1 VEIGILRPPI
11 GIEVQ
16 LAYLPL
22 EPVTTLRYGI
32 LWYVLLRDV
41 TSSFPDWLRIVKASD
56 HHGISSLLSGHTD
69 LVNAVKFFSP
79 TCIRDTL
86 IISGSVDKT
95 VRIWRKSSNQNEHI
109 EIAKLEDHQSSVNC
123 IAILPDSNVF
133 VTGSA
138 DGTVKYWKISINS
151 HDESPADQQE
161 VQIQLLQSITLSP
174 KFFPLSA
181 ALAALDG
188 NSILLAVAGTKT
200 TVQIYVSRDDHFSL
214 EATLTGHEGWIRSL
228 AISKESENGS
238 GDLLLASASQDR
250 YIRLWRIHQGQDL
263 PAASR
268 AANDPALG
276 VLGKSL
282 SNKAHRFEANKQTY
296 SVTFEAL
303 LLGHEDW
310 IYTAAWH
317 RWENKLQLLSAS
329 ADSSLAVW
337 EADESSGIWVC
348 VARLGEI
355 SAQKGSTSATGS
367 TGGFWAGMWSPQA
380 DVVVSLGRIGSW
392 RLWRR
397 EKPGDQWIQDFAATG
412 HVKEVKGITW
422 SRNGSYLLSTSTDQ
436 TTRLH
441 AQWKDG
447 VNQSWHEF
455 SRPQIHGYDLNC
467 IDTITDTE
475 FISGADEK
483 LLRVFDEPE
492 AIADILSRLCGIK
505 KNEGLHLP
513 DAANI
518 PVLGLSNKA
527 IEAVEDDEVP
537 AFTGDPRDAPD
548 PASIIHK
555 STLKI
560 DRPPNEDHLSRH
572 MLWPETEKLY
582 GHGYEIS
589 TVATSHDGKFIAT
602 ACRASSID
610 HAVIRL
616 YETKEWREIKPSL
629 KAHSLTVTALE
640 FSADGQYL
648 LSVGRDRQWTI
659 FERVSE
665 GSDEYKL
672 AYTNPKGHSRMILS
686 ASWAPVEAG
695 RVFATAGRD
704 KTVKIWKFADGK
716 VDCAQT
722 VPAQT
727 PVTSIAFL
735 PRVHSDQSQTGK
747 KAIAF
752 SYGLEN
758 GSIVIGVLDVEGLVL
773 LHSFDIQS
781 SLLPCKIVNQLSW
794 RPVEDEAVGESYHL
808 AAASDDTSL
817 RLFYVKNL
825 F

>member
-1 VEIGILRPPI
+1 LGSKSLWLARVWSRQQHCCLGSSGSLFLLPSPFYIL
-11 GIEVQ
+11 
-16 LAYLPL
+16 
-22 EPVTTLRYGI
+22 TSLR
-32 LWYVLLRDV
+32 L
-41 TSSFPDWLRIVKASD
+41 TKASN

-69 LVNAVKFFSP
+69 LVNAVKFFAPS
-79 TCIRDTL
+79 CIKDTL
-86 IISGSVDKT
+86 ILSGSVDKT
-95 VRIWRKSSNQNEHI
+95 VRLWRKLGHQGEYI

-123 IAILPDSNVF
+123 IAVLPSSNVF
-133 VTGSA
+133 ITGSA
-138 DGTVKYWKISINS
+138 DGTVKYWRIDNTSAEDTQAQEQKI
-151 HDESPADQQE
+151 E
-161 VQIQLLQSITLSP
+161 VKLIQSITLTP

-188 NSILLAVAGTKT
+188 SSILLAVAGTKT
-200 TVQIYVSRDDHFSL
+200 TIQIYVSRDDKFSL
-214 EATLTGHEGWIRSL
+214 AATLTGHEGWIRSL
-228 AISKESENGS
+228 AISKESDDGS

-268 AANDPALG
+268 AANDPSLG
-276 VLGKSL
+276 ILGKSL
-282 SNKAHRFEANKQTY
+282 SNKAHHFEANKETY
-296 SVTFEAL
+296 SITFEAL

-367 TGGFWAGMWSPQA
+367 TGGFWAGLWSPRA
-380 DVVVSLGRIGSW
+380 NVVLSLGRTGSW

-397 EKPGDQWIQDFAATG
+397 EESGDQWIQDFAVTG
-412 HVKEVKGITW
+412 HVKEVKGATW

-441 AQWKDG
+441 AQWTDG
-447 VNQSWHEF
+447 ANQSWHEF

-492 AIADILSRLCGIK
+492 AIADILSRLCGVK
-505 KNEGLHLP
+505 RDEGLRLP

-527 IEAVEDDEVP
+527 IEAVDDEEVP
-537 AFTGDPRDAPD
+537 VFTGDPRDAPD

-560 DRPPNEDHLSRH
+560 DRPPNEDHLARH

-589 TVATSHDGKFIAT
+589 TVATSHDGQLIAT
-602 ACRASSID
+602 SCRASSID

-616 YETKEWREIKPSL
+616 YETKEWREIKPPL

-640 FSADGQYL
+640 FSSDGKYL

-659 FERVSE
+659 FERASE
-665 GSDEYKL
+665 DSSEYKM
-672 AYTNPKGHSRMILS
+672 AHSNPKGHSRMILS
-686 ASWAPVEAG
+686 ASWAPTEAG
-695 RVFATAGRD
+695 RTFATAGRD
-704 KTVKIWKFADGK
+704 KTVKIWRLADGN
-716 VDCAQT
+716 VECAQT
-722 VPAQT
+722 ISAQA
-727 PVTSIAFL
+727 PVTAVAFL
-735 PRVHSDQSQTGK
+735 PRMHSSLAQASQQ
-747 KAIAF
+747 AIAF

-758 GSIVIGVLDVEGLVL
+758 GTVVIGVLDVDQLNIQYSIDI
-773 LHSFDIQS
+773 HSNI
-781 SLLPCKIVNQLSW
+781 LPSKVVNQLSW
-794 RPVEDEAVGESYHL
+794 RPVEDRTAPDSYQL
-808 AAASDDTSL
+808 VAASDDSSL
-817 RLFYVKNL
+817 RLYSVRDL

>member
-1 VEIGILRPPI
+1 MP
-11 GIEVQ
+11 EVNLEYISAGGNRHPEASDWDPSPAGL
-16 LAYLPL
+16 LAFGADNNIAIWNPL
-22 EPVTTLRYGI
+22 AP
-32 LWYVLLRDV
+32 
-41 TSSFPDWLRIVKASD
+41 D
-56 HHGISSLLSGHTD
+56 HHGISSLLSGHTG

-79 TCIRDTL
+79 SCTEDSL
-86 IISGSVDKT
+86 ILSGSVDQT
-95 VRIWRKSSNQNEHI
+95 VRVWRKFQSHQESYV

-123 IAILPDSNVF
+123 IAILPNSNSF

-138 DGTVKYWKISINS
+138 DGTVKYWEIKIASDEAPPAKP
-151 HDESPADQQE
+151 HDIE
-161 VQIQLLQSITLSP
+161 VRLIQSITLSP
-174 KFFPLSA
+174 KFFPLSS
-181 ALAALDG
+181 ALVALDD
-188 NSILLAVAGTKT
+188 SSVLLAVAGTKT
-200 TVQIYVSRDDHFSL
+200 IIQIYVLRENSFSL
-214 EATLTGHEGWIRSL
+214 VATLAGHEGWIRSL
-228 AISKESENGS
+228 AISNESKDGS

-250 YIRLWRIHQGQDL
+250 YIRLWRIHQGQEL

-276 VLGKSL
+276 VLWKSL

-310 IYTAAWH
+310 IYTAEWH
-317 RWENKLQLLSAS
+317 REENKLQLLSAS
-329 ADSSLAVW
+329 ADSSLAIW

-367 TGGFWAGMWSPQA
+367 TGGFWAGHWSPQA
-380 DVVVSLGRIGSW
+380 DVVVSLGRTGSW
-392 RLWRR
+392 RLWRK
-397 EKPGDQWIQDFAATG
+397 ESSGDQWIQDFAATG
-412 HVKEVKGITW
+412 HVKEVKGVTW

-441 AQWKDG
+441 AQW
-447 VNQSWHEF
+447 VNGANRSWHEF

-492 AIADILSRLCGIK
+492 AIADILSQLCGIK
-505 KNEGLHLP
+505 KNDGLRLP

-527 IEAVEDDEVP
+527 IEAVDDDEVP
-537 AFTGDPRDAPD
+537 TFTGDPRDAPD

-560 DRPPNEDHLSRH
+560 SRPPNEDHLARH

-589 TVATSHDGKFIAT
+589 TVATSHDGKLIAT
-602 ACRASSID
+602 SCRASSLD

-616 YETKEWREIKPSL
+616 YETKEWREIKPPL

-648 LSVGRDRQWTI
+648 LSVGRDRQWTL
-659 FERVSE
+659 FERGSE
-665 GSDEYKL
+665 DSTQYQ
-672 AYTNPKGHSRMILS
+672 TVHSNPKGHSRMILA

-704 KTVKIWKFADGK
+704 KMVRIWKLADGK
-716 VDCAQT
+716 VECAQT
-722 VPAQT
+722 ITAQA
-727 PVTSIAFL
+727 PVTAVAFL
-735 PRVHSDQSQTGK
+735 PQPHKAPPEHYSKD
-747 KAIAF
+747 AIAF
-752 SYGLEN
+752 SYGLETGAITIVVLEMN
-758 GSIVIGVLDVEGLVL
+758 GLALR
-773 LHSFDIQS
+773 HTMDIQANV
-781 SLLPCKIVNQLSW
+781 LPSKMVNQLSW
-794 RPVEDEAVGESYHL
+794 RPVEDGAVVEGGQL
-808 AAASDDTSL
+808 AAASDDASV
-817 RLFYVKNL
+817 RLYSVQDL